1 MQIDGDAARVRL
13 AFLPKGFNV
22 MEKFSNL
29 AIIGGGIVGCATA
42 LSIITR
48 NPELKVTLFEKEP
61 HLAGHQTGHNSGVI
75 HAGLYYR
82 PGSLKAT
89 TCCSGREALYRFCIE
104 HGIPHQ
110 RCGKVVVA
118 VDETELPALGELE
131 RRGQANGLEGL
142 QRLTPAELKKR
153 EPHVSGIGGLFVPQT
168 GIVDYV
174 QVANKMAE
182 IFQSR
187 GGVINLGAPVRRIR
201 KENDNYLIQS
211 GSNSI
216 SVGALINCAGLHAD
230 RIARLAGLHP
240 SVQIVPFR
248 GEYYRLKKESSR
260 LVKHL
265 IYPVPNPQMP
275 FLGVHFTRMIDDMVE
290 AGPNAVLAM
299 QREGYRRRDISPSDL
314 MRTLAFSGFWRL
326 SARFWRLGIEEYG
339 RSFSKALFVKS
350 LQRLIPEIRRDDLV
364 PGGSGVRAQAVDD
377 RGQLLDD
384 FHIICEERMI
394 HVLNAPSPAATAS
407 LSIGEQIAD
416 QFMSLP
422 SQ

>member
-1 MQIDGDAARVRL
+1 MSATADLV
-13 AFLPKGFNV
+13 
-22 MEKFSNL
+22 
-29 AIIGGGIVGCATA
+29 IIGGGIIGCATA
-42 LSIITR
+42 LAIITR
-48 NPELKVTLFEKEP
+48 NPGLKITLFEKES
-61 HLAGHQTGHNSGVI
+61 HLAEHQTGHNSGVI

-89 TCCSGREALYRFCIE
+89 TCCDGREALYRFCIE
-104 HGIPHQ
+104 HDIPHQ

-118 VDETELPALGELE
+118 VDETELPALEELE
-131 RRGQANGLEGL
+131 RRGRANGLDGL
-142 QRLTPAELKKR
+142 QRLSPAKLKER
-153 EPHVSGIGGLFVPQT
+153 EPHVNGIDGLFVPQT

-174 QVANKMAE
+174 QVTRKMAE
-182 IFQSR
+182 IFRAR
-187 GGVINLGAPVRRIR
+187 GGEVKLGTPINRIR
-201 KENDNYLIQS
+201 KEGAGYLLE
-211 GSNSI
+211 GGHNSF
-216 SVGALINCAGLHAD
+216 SAGALINCAGLHSD

-240 SVQIVPFR
+240 SMQIVPFR

-275 FLGVHFTRMIDDMVE
+275 FLGVHFTRMIDDTVE

-314 MRTLAFSGFWRL
+314 IQTFVFAGFWRL

-339 RSFSKALFVKS
+339 RSFSKTLFVKS
-350 LQRLIPEIRRDDLV
+350 LQRLVPEIRCDDLV

-384 FHIICEERMI
+384 FHIISEGRMV

-422 SQ
+422 SR

>member
-1 MQIDGDAARVRL
+1 MDRSSD
-13 AFLPKGFNV
+13 
-22 MEKFSNL
+22 L

-42 LSIITR
+42 LSIVTR
-48 NPELKVTLFEKEP
+48 NPGIKITLFEKES

-89 TCCSGREALYRFCIE
+89 TCCTGREALYRFCIE

-118 VDETELPALGELE
+118 VDESELPALEELE
-131 RRGQANGLEGL
+131 RRGRANGLEGL
-142 QRLTPAELKKR
+142 QRLSPAELNER
-153 EPHVSGIGGLFVPQT
+153 EPHVSGIDGLFVPQT

-174 QVANKMAE
+174 QVTRKMAD
-182 IFQSR
+182 IFRSR
-187 GGVINLGAPVRRIR
+187 GGQINLDTPIRRIR
-201 KENDNYLIQS
+201 KENDGYLLQS
-211 GSNSI
+211 GHNSF
-216 SVGALINCAGLHAD
+216 STGALINCAGLYAD
-230 RIARLAGLHP
+230 RIARLAGLRP
-240 SVQIVPFR
+240 PVQIVPFR
-248 GEYYRLKKESSR
+248 GEYYRLKKASSR

-275 FLGVHFTRMIDDMVE
+275 FLGVHFTRMIDDTVE

-314 MRTLAFSGFWRL
+314 IRTLAFSGFWKL
-326 SARFWRLGIEEYG
+326 SARFWRLGIEEYA

-350 LQRLIPEIRRDDLV
+350 LQRLIPEIRCDDLA

-377 RGQLLDD
+377 QGQLLDD
-384 FHIICEERMI
+384 FHIISEGRMV

-416 QFMSLP
+416 RFMSLP
-422 SQ
+422 SR

>member
-1 MQIDGDAARVRL
+1 MNKSSD
-13 AFLPKGFNV
+13 
-22 MEKFSNL
+22 L

-42 LSIITR
+42 LAIINR
-48 NPELKVTLFEKEP
+48 NPGLKITLFEKEP

-82 PGSLKAT
+82 PGSLKAI
-89 TCCSGREALYRFCIE
+89 TCCSGREALYRFCSE

-118 VDETELPALGELE
+118 VDETEVPALEELE
-131 RRGQANGLEGL
+131 RRGQANGLDGL
-142 QRLTPAELKKR
+142 QRLSPAELRER
-153 EPHVSGIGGLFVPQT
+153 EPHVRGIDGLFVPQT
-168 GIVDYV
+168 GIVDYG
-174 QVANKMAE
+174 QVTRKMAE
-182 IFQSR
+182 IFCAR
-187 GGVINLGAPVRRIR
+187 GGEVRLGMPISRIR
-201 KENDNYLIQS
+201 KENSGYLLEGGHS
-211 GSNSI
+211 SFRT
-216 SVGALINCAGLHAD
+216 GALINCAGLHAD
-230 RIARLAGLHP
+230 RVARLAGLHP
-240 SVQIVPFR
+240 TMQIVPFR
-248 GEYYRLKKESSR
+248 GEYYRLKKQSGR
-260 LVKHL
+260 LVRHL
-265 IYPVPNPQMP
+265 IYPVPDPQMP
-275 FLGVHFTRMIDDMVE
+275 FLGVHFTRMIDDTVE

-314 MRTLAFSGFWRL
+314 LRTLAFSGFWKL

-350 LQRLIPEIRRDDLV
+350 LQRLIPEIRSNDLV
-364 PGGSGVRAQAVDD
+364 AGGSGVRAQAVDD

-384 FHIICEERMI
+384 FHIISEGRMV

-422 SQ
+422 SR